1 MLFRSVLID
10 DLESSNAGAFV
21 IAITEI
27 VQALALMPIVNT
39 FKLLIENGQ
48 VEP

>member
-1 MLFRSVLID
+1 LID
-10 DLESSNAGAFV
+10 DLESSDAGAFV

-39 FKLLIENGQ
+39 FKILVRNEQ